1 MMSLLNMAPMFDNL
15 LTNNTS
21 VKELLYSIQLSL
33 QQGLK
38 LMQQVHPR
46 QDNMSLLFYREG
58 A

>member
-1 MMSLLNMAPMFDNL
+1 MFDNL